1 MEDYTN
7 SSQSF
12 PSLYVGPF
20 AKCLVAIP
28 IKRWVLKK
36 KKKKVGSIPQTIPGL
51 VQLTWFDQWD
61 NSKH

>member
-36 KKKKVGSIPQTIPGL
+36 KKKKGGFYSPNYPWACPIDL
-51 VQLTWFDQWD
+51 V
-61 NSKH
+61 

>member
-20 AKCLVAIP
+20 AECLVAIP

-36 KKKKVGSIPQTIPGL
+36 KKVGSIPKTIPGL
-51 VQLTWFDQWD
+51 VLLTWFDQWD
-61 NSKH
+61 SSKH